1 MVLTGRRFPSCS
13 RVATARRPGYISPV
27 VSEQTNA
34 RELSGN
40 DLWAESA
47 DAWIATVPHD
57 PARRMLDPLMLRLCG
72 DVAGAR
78 VLDVG
83 CGEGRF
89 CRMLADGGAT
99 CIGIDPTQ
107 DLLRAARDRGSIVPV
122 RAVAEAMPL
131 RASSF
136 DLAVSYITLVDIER
150 YGDAIGEMARVLR
163 PGGRIVVAN
172 IGFVSASQAPNGGW
186 LRDGAGAALHVP
198 IDHYLSESSAVF
210 EWAGI
215 RLQNWH
221 RPLSAYM
228 SAYLLAGLI
237 LRDFLEPEP
246 PEQFRGHPD
255 FERAFRVPWFT
266 VMRWQ
271 KP

>member
-1 MVLTGRRFPSCS
+1 M
-13 RVATARRPGYISPV
+13 
-27 VSEQTNA
+27 
-34 RELSGN
+34 SGHE
-40 DLWAESA
+40 LWAESA
-47 DAWIATVPHD
+47 GAWIEAVPHD
-57 PARRMLDPLMLRLCG
+57 PARKMLDPLMLRLCG
-72 DVAGAR
+72 DVADAR

-89 CRMLADGGAT
+89 CRMLAGRGAT
-99 CIGIDPTQ
+99 CIGIDPTP
-107 DLLRAARDRGSIVPV
+107 DLLLAARDRGSIVPI

-131 RASSF
+131 RAASV
-136 DLAVSYITLVDIER
+136 DLAVSYITLVDIEPYR
-150 YGDAIGEMARVLR
+150 EAIAEIARVLR

-172 IGFVSASQAPNGGW
+172 IGFVSASQALNGGW
-186 LRDGAGAALHVP
+186 LRDDAGTPLHVP
-198 IDHYLSESSAVF
+198 IDRYLSESSAVF

-215 RLQNWH
+215 RLRNWH

-228 SAYLLAGLI
+228 SAYLKTGLI
-237 LRDFLEPEP
+237 LRDFLEPAP
-246 PEQFRGHPD
+246 PEQFRGLPD